1 MAWKPPADAVEW
13 TPPADTATAPAVA
26 PRRNLMTSAP
36 SKPST
41 TEDEARR
48 YATEA
53 PDSVRLIDALFPRTM
68 AAGRMNPDEMAFPW
82 QMAKDIASLPGRVA
96 TSRTREEIA
105 DPTGR
110 NFVETV
116 ARDPVALPSVAVGGV
131 VPRVAIPA
139 TSLAMVTGS
148 KMIDRLTDEDASTGA
163 MPTAKE
169 FAIDAAL
176 SMLPD
181 AVLQPVGAAVRG
193 AARKIPEEASKSFMR
208 MMKFLPGQQKMALWK
223 AGKEFADDPALRR
236 EVLKGAKNVPD
247 VTANFLAGKEARL
260 RALDPI
266 MAQIDATGKKVD
278 LREAMKAAKAATLEM
293 EVGTADPK
301 TRAEAVDWLRK
312 KLLVPP
318 KGAEPEYIR
327 QVTGVLPSGE
337 VQTATIQHPEG
348 IPWNAVLERVPSQA
362 RRAKTN
368 IDRQIDWQDLTNS
381 EAQGEAAQGAANYIR
396 RAIEEIDPTGTI
408 GAKNREA
415 GRWIAPTLAFE
426 RAATRASNVGREGLL
441 QKLHIT
447 NPRDTPASIRRLD
460 LLEKVYQA
468 LGEGAP
474 SAAAAP
480 RAAGVAL
487 ARNPEQREDL
497 EDRLGILR
505 RLIPIQG
512 AVTDNARGSR

>member
-1 MAWKPPADAVEW
+1 MMAWKPPSDAVEW
-13 TPPADTATAPAVA
+13 KPPADTAPAPA
-26 PRRNLMTSAP
+26 PRRNLMAAP
-36 SKPST
+36 FAPKPRT
-41 TEDEARR
+41 TEEEARR
-48 YATEA
+48 FATES
-53 PDSVRLIDALFPRTM
+53 PDSVRLVDALFPRTM
-68 AAGRMNPDEMAFPW
+68 AAGRMNPDEISFPW
-82 QMAKDIASLPGRVA
+82 QMIKDIASLPGRVA
-96 TSRTREEIA
+96 TSRSREEIA

-116 ARDPVALPSVAVGGV
+116 ARDPAALPSAALGGV

-148 KMIDRLTDEDASTGA
+148 KMLDRLTDEDASTGA

-181 AVLQPVGAAVRG
+181 AVLQPAGAALRS
-193 AARKIPEEASKSFMR
+193 AAKKAPEEASKSFMR

-236 EVLKGAKNVPD
+236 EVLKGAQNVPD

-260 RALDPI
+260 RALDPV
-266 MAQIDATGKKVD
+266 MAQIDATGKKID
-278 LREAMKAAKAATLEM
+278 LRKAMAEARGAVLDM
-293 EVGTADPK
+293 EAGTADPR
-301 TRAEAVDWLRK
+301 TRAKAVDWLRK
-312 KLLVPP
+312 KVLVPP
-318 KGAEPEYIR
+318 KGAEPEYVK

-337 VQTATIQHPEG
+337 VQTVTIQHPEG
-348 IPWNAVLERVPSQA
+348 IPWNAVLEMIPSQA
-362 RRAKTN
+362 RRVKTN
-368 IDRQIDWQDLTNS
+368 LDRQIDWQDLTNS

-441 QKLHIT
+441 QKLRIT

-460 LLEKVYQA
+460 MLERIYQA
-468 LGEGAP
+468 LGETAP
-474 SAAAAP
+474 KAAAAP
-480 RAAGVAL
+480 RAAGVSL
-487 ARNPEQREDL
+487 ARSPEKQESAGSKL
-497 EDRLGILR
+497 STLR
-505 RLIPIQG
+505 RLIPLQESR
-512 AVTDNARGSR
+512 TDNARGAR

>member
-1 MAWKPPADAVEW
+1 MMAWKPPSDAVEW
-13 TPPADTATAPAVA
+13 KPPADTAPAPA
-26 PRRNLMTSAP
+26 PRRNLMAAP
-36 SKPST
+36 FAPKPRT
-41 TEDEARR
+41 TEEEARR
-48 YATEA
+48 FATES
-53 PDSVRLIDALFPRTM
+53 PDSVRLVDALFPRTM
-68 AAGRMNPDEMAFPW
+68 AAGRMNPDEISFPW
-82 QMAKDIASLPGRVA
+82 QMIKDIASLPGRVA
-96 TSRTREEIA
+96 TSRSREETA

-116 ARDPVALPSVAVGGV
+116 ARDPAALPSAALGGV

-148 KMIDRLTDEDASTGA
+148 KMLDRLTDEDASTGA

-181 AVLQPVGAAVRG
+181 AVLQPAGAALRG
-193 AARKIPEEASKSFMR
+193 AAKKVPEEASKSFMR

-236 EVLKGAKNVPD
+236 EVLKGAQNVPD

-260 RALDPI
+260 RALDPV
-266 MAQIDATGKKVD
+266 MAQIDAAGKKVNLD
-278 LREAMKAAKAATLEM
+278 EAMREARSAVLDM
-293 EVGTADPK
+293 EPGTAPSRVRDD
-301 TRAEAVDWLRK
+301 AVEWVRQK
-312 KLLVPP
+312 IMVPA
-318 KGAEPEYIR
+318 KGVEPEYLREIS
-327 QVTGVLPSGE
+327 GVMPSGE
-337 VQTATIQHPEG
+337 IRTAMMEHPQK
-348 IPWNAVLERVPSQA
+348 IPWNALVDLIPSQA
-362 RRAKTN
+362 RRVKTN
-368 IDRQIDWQDLTNS
+368 LDRQIDWQDLTNS

-441 QKLHIT
+441 QKLRIT

-460 LLEKVYQA
+460 MLERIYQA
-468 LGEGAP
+468 LGETAP
-474 SAAAAP
+474 KAAAAP
-480 RAAGVAL
+480 RAAGVSL
-487 ARNPEQREDL
+487 ARSPEKQESAGSKL
-497 EDRLGILR
+497 STLR
-505 RLIPIQG
+505 RLIPLQESR
-512 AVTDNARGSR
+512 TDNARGAR